1 MDMDTL
7 MAGIGFPP
15 EEAGLVREFPLSQ
28 AEWQTWKERYEQ
40 DRAGFYEAL
49 EAAPDTEMRA
59 MALYVRLAAEALPRF
74 LDRGADEAIYL
85 DTFRD
90 LTLWCGFFHSTEGRC
105 GLREYRWLSHA
116 VDATLFR
123 LGRLEFEASRTL
135 EDIRLN
141 GAVLPAGTPVVD
153 VHIPEGPGL
162 TRGDVLNSFHRAKDF
177 FGPEL
182 RYFAC
187 FSWMLSPALDLVLDP
202 GQSSILWF
210 RSLFHVYGADYH
222 FPDMERR
229 LYGNIRPDKE
239 VYPEDTSLQRRA
251 KPYIMQGMNF
261 GMGKGIL
268 PVDELT
274 NIQDTNSAGSFY

>member
-1 MDMDTL
+1 MDLEQFME
-7 MAGIGFPP
+7 GIGLPQ
-15 EEAGLVREFPLSQ
+15 EERERVCSYPLDEK
-28 AEWQTWKERYEQ
+28 EWQSWRGRYEA
-40 DRAGFYEAL
+40 DRDGFYEAL
-49 EAAPDTEMRA
+49 EAVPDREELA
-59 MALYVRLAAEALPRF
+59 MVLYARLGAEALPRF
-74 LDRGADEAIYL
+74 LARGADEKIYL

-90 LTLWCGFFHSTEGRC
+90 LALWCGFFHRTEGRC

-123 LGRLEFEASRTL
+123 LGRLEFEASRTF
-135 EDIRLN
+135 EDIRLD

-162 TRGDVLNSFHRAKDF
+162 THGEVVDSFRRAKAF

-202 GQSSILWF
+202 ERSSILWF
-210 RSLFHVYGADYH
+210 RSLFHVYGVDYR

-229 LYGNIRPDKE
+229 LYGRIRPDKE
-239 VYPEDTSLQRRA
+239 QYPEKTSLQRRA

-268 PVDELT
+268 PVERLA
-274 NIQDTNSAGSFY
+274 NI